1 MTNVSPEPLT
11 WGIKDRNEKRLN
23 DGTFKFIMSSKS
35 GISFELPLISKTD
48 PLPGE
53 IGYLAPGQ
61 SFKFKVLFSPGMMI
75 IIIIIIMLILYICTM
90 YM

>member
-35 GISFELPLISKTD
+35 GISFELPLCSKTD

-61 SFKFKVLFSPGMMI
+61 SFKFKVLFSPGM
-75 IIIIIIMLILYICTM
+75 IIIIIIMLILYTCTM